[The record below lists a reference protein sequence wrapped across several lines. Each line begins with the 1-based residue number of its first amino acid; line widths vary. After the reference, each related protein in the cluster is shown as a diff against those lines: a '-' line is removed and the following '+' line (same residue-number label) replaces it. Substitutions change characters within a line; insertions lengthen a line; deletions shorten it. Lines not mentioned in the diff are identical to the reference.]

1 MKHSLTAFA
10 TWAIMMSCAM
20 AQNVG
25 VSMAFFDDLFLTNLR
40 EAIAAKA
47 KEAGV
52 NVQFEDAQGDIGKQ
66 LSQIQNF
73 IAKKVDVIV
82 VNPVDS
88 SATTQ
93 MTRLIKEA
101 GIPLVYVNIPPIEKL
116 KPDEPVVYVGSD
128 EIISG
133 KLEGEGI
140 AKLLNGKGNVVILMG
155 APASQAS
162 VMRTEGAE
170 KVFAQHPGIKV
181 VGKQTAN
188 WQRNEAI
195 DIMNNWLV
203 AGTPIDAVCAN
214 NDEMA
219 IGAIIALQQGGKD
232 PKKIVI
238 GGVDATRDALAEMEK
253 GNLAVTVFQDA
264 KGQGKAVV
272 ESVQKLL
279 KKEKFESPYVYVPF
293 ELVTKENYKEYL
305 KRL

>member
-1 MKHSLTAFA
+1 MKRLFIACA
-10 TWAIMMSCAM
+10 AWAIVMSWTM

-25 VSMAFFDDLFLTNLR
+25 VTMMAFDDLFLTNLR
-40 EAIAAKA
+40 EAMAAKA
-47 KEAGV
+47 KDAGM
-52 NVQFEDAQGDIGKQ
+52 NLQFQDAQTDIGKQ

-73 IAKKVDVIV
+73 ISQKVDAMV

-88 SATTQ
+88 SATAQ
-93 MTRLIKEA
+93 MTKLIQDA
-101 GIPLVYVNIPPIEKL
+101 GIPLVYVNIPPIEEL
-116 KPDEPVVYVGSD
+116 KPGEPVVYVGSD
-128 EIISG
+128 EKISG

-140 AKLLNGKGNVVILMG
+140 AKLLDGKGNVVIMMG

-170 KVFAQHPGIKV
+170 KVFAQHPGIKI

-195 DIMNNWLV
+195 DLMNNWLV
-203 AGTPIDAVCAN
+203 AGTQIDAVCAN

-219 IGAIIALQQGGKD
+219 IGAIMALQQAGKD

-253 GNLAVTVFQDA
+253 GNLDVTVFQDA

-272 ESVQKLL
+272 ESIQKLL

-293 ELVTKENYKEYL
+293 EPVTQENYKEYL
-305 KRL
+305 EKL

>member
-1 MKHSLTAFA
+1 
-10 TWAIMMSCAM
+10 M
-20 AQNVG
+20 A
-25 VSMAFFDDLFLTNLR
+25 FDDLFLTNLR

-52 NVQFEDAQGDIGKQ
+52 KVQFEDGQRDIGKQ

-73 IAKKVDVIV
+73 IAQKVDAIV

-88 SATTQ
+88 SATAQ
-93 MTRLIKEA
+93 MTKLVKDA
-101 GIPLVYVNIPPIEKL
+101 GIPLVYVNIPPMEEL
-116 KPDEPVVYVGSD
+116 KPGEPVVYVGSD
-128 EIISG
+128 EIIAG

-162 VMRTEGAE
+162 VMRTQGAE
-170 KVFAQHPGIKV
+170 KVFAQHSGIKV

-195 DIMNNWLV
+195 DLMNNWLIS
-203 AGTPIDAVCAN
+203 GTPIDAVCAN

-293 ELVTKENYKEYL
+293 EAVTKENYKEYL
-305 KRL
+305 KKL

>member
-1 MKHSLTAFA
+1 
-10 TWAIMMSCAM
+10 
-20 AQNVG
+20 
-25 VSMAFFDDLFLTNLR
+25 
-40 EAIAAKA
+40 
-47 KEAGV
+47 
-52 NVQFEDAQGDIGKQ
+52 
-66 LSQIQNF
+66 
-73 IAKKVDVIV
+73 
-82 VNPVDS
+82 
-88 SATTQ
+88 
-93 MTRLIKEA
+93 MTKLIKDA
-101 GIPLVYVNIPPIEKL
+101 GIPLVYVNIPPLEEL
-116 KPDEPVVYVGSD
+116 KPGEPVVYVGSD
-128 EIISG
+128 EIVAG

-140 AKLLNGKGNVVILMG
+140 AKLLNGKGNVVIMMG

-195 DIMNNWLV
+195 DLMNNWLV

-219 IGAIIALQQGGKD
+219 IGAIIALQQAGKD
-232 PKKIVI
+232 PRKIVV
-238 GGVDATRDALAEMEK
+238 GGVDATRDALEEMEK

-272 ESVQKLL
+272 ESVQKLI

-293 ELVTKENYKEYL
+293 ELVTKENYKDYL
-305 KRL
+305 KKL

>member
-73 IAKKVDVIV
+73 IAKKVDAIV

-88 SATTQ
+88 SATAQ

-133 KLEGEGI
+133 NLEGEGI

-181 VGKQTAN
+181 TLIPGCWARTFSAPSVRHNGGLARRGAHQDDDIFLSRCAA
-188 WQRNEAI
+188 WQSLRPR
-195 DIMNNWLV
+195 
-203 AGTPIDAVCAN
+203 GC
-214 NDEMA
+214 
-219 IGAIIALQQGGKD
+219 
-232 PKKIVI
+232 PK
-238 GGVDATRDALAEMEK
+238 
-253 GNLAVTVFQDA
+253 
-264 KGQGKAVV
+264 
-272 ESVQKLL
+272 
-279 KKEKFESPYVYVPF
+279 
-293 ELVTKENYKEYL
+293 
-305 KRL
+305 

>member
-1 MKHSLTAFA
+1 MKRLLIAFA
-10 TWAIMMSCAM
+10 TWAIMMSWTM

-25 VSMAFFDDLFLTNLR
+25 VTMMAFDDLFLTNLR
-40 EAIAAKA
+40 KA
-47 KEAGV
+47 MAEKGKEAGV
-52 NVQFEDAQGDIGKQ
+52 KFQFEDGQRDIGKQ

-73 IAKKVDVIV
+73 IAKKVDAIV

-88 SATTQ
+88 SATAQ
-93 MTRLIKEA
+93 MTKLIKDA
-101 GIPLVYVNIPPIEKL
+101 GIPLVYVNIPPLEEL
-116 KPDEPVVYVGSD
+116 KPGEPVVYVGSD
-128 EIISG
+128 EIVAG

-140 AKLLNGKGNVVILMG
+140 AKLLNGKGNVVIMMG

-195 DIMNNWLV
+195 DLMNNWLV

-219 IGAIIALQQGGKD
+219 IGAIIALQQAGKD
-232 PKKIVI
+232 PRKIVV

-272 ESVQKLL
+272 ESVQKLI

-293 ELVTKENYKEYL
+293 ELVTKENYKDYL
-305 KRL
+305 EKL

>member
-1 MKHSLTAFA
+1 MKRFLIAFA
-10 TWAIMMSCAM
+10 AWAVVLSCTM

-25 VSMAFFDDLFLTNLR
+25 VTMMAFDDQFLTNLR
-40 EAIAAKA
+40 EAIAARA

-52 NVQFEDAQGDIGKQ
+52 NVQFEDAQTDIGKQ

-73 IAKKVDVIV
+73 IAQKVDAIV

-88 SATTQ
+88 SAATQ
-93 MTRLIKEA
+93 MTKLIKDA
-101 GIPLVYVNIPPIEKL
+101 GIPLVYVNIPPIEEL
-116 KPDEPVVYVGSD
+116 KPGEPIVYVGSD
-128 EIISG
+128 EKISG
-133 KLEGEGI
+133 KLEGEAI
-140 AKLLNGKGNVVILMG
+140 AKLLNGKGNVVIMMG

-181 VGKQTAN
+181 VGKQSAN

-195 DIMNNWLV
+195 DLMNNWLV

-219 IGAIIALQQGGKD
+219 IGAIVALQQAGKD

-272 ESVQKLL
+272 ESIQKLL

-293 ELVTKENYKEYL
+293 ELVTKENYKDYL
-305 KRL
+305 KKL

>member
-1 MKHSLTAFA
+1 ML
-10 TWAIMMSCAM
+10 
-20 AQNVG
+20 
-25 VSMAFFDDLFLTNLR
+25 D
-40 EAIAAKA
+40 
-47 KEAGV
+47 
-52 NVQFEDAQGDIGKQ
+52 
-66 LSQIQNF
+66 
-73 IAKKVDVIV
+73 
-82 VNPVDS
+82 
-88 SATTQ
+88 
-93 MTRLIKEA
+93 
-101 GIPLVYVNIPPIEKL
+101 
-116 KPDEPVVYVGSD
+116 
-128 EIISG
+128 
-133 KLEGEGI
+133 
-140 AKLLNGKGNVVILMG
+140 GKGNVVIMMG

-181 VGKQTAN
+181 VGKQSAN
-188 WQRNEAI
+188 WQRSEAI
-195 DIMNNWLV
+195 DLMNNWLV

-219 IGAIIALQQGGKD
+219 IGAIMALQQAGKD

>member
-1 MKHSLTAFA
+1 MKRFLIAFA
-10 TWAIMMSCAM
+10 AWAIVLSCTM

-25 VSMAFFDDLFLTNLR
+25 VTMMAFDDQFLTNLR
-40 EAIAAKA
+40 EAIAARA

-52 NVQFEDAQGDIGKQ
+52 NVQFEDAQTDIGKQ

-73 IAKKVDVIV
+73 IAQKVDAIV

-88 SATTQ
+88 SAAAQ
-93 MTRLIKEA
+93 MTKLIKNA
-101 GIPLVYVNIPPIEKL
+101 GIPLVYVNIPPIEEL
-116 KPDEPVVYVGSD
+116 KPGEPIVYVGSD
-128 EIISG
+128 EKISG
-133 KLEGEGI
+133 KLEGEAI
-140 AKLLNGKGNVVILMG
+140 AKLLNGKGNVVIMMG

-162 VMRTEGAE
+162 VMRTEGPE

-181 VGKQTAN
+181 VGKQSAN

-195 DIMNNWLV
+195 DLMNNWLV

-219 IGAIIALQQGGKD
+219 IGAIVALQQAGKD

-272 ESVQKLL
+272 ESIEKLL

-293 ELVTKENYKEYL
+293 ELVTKENHKDYL
-305 KRL
+305 KKL

>member
-1 MKHSLTAFA
+1 MM
-10 TWAIMMSCAM
+10 TWTM

-25 VSMAFFDDLFLTNLR
+25 VTMMAFDDQFLTNLR
-40 EAIAAKA
+40 GAIEAKA

-73 IAKKVDVIV
+73 IAKKVDAIV

-88 SATTQ
+88 SATAQ
-93 MTRLIKEA
+93 MTKLVKAA
-101 GIPLVYVNIPPIEKL
+101 GIPLVYVNIPPIEEL
-116 KPDEPVVYVGSD
+116 KPGEPVVYVGSD
-128 EIISG
+128 EKISG
-133 KLEGEGI
+133 NLEGEGI

-181 VGKQTAN
+181 VGKQSAN

-195 DIMNNWLV
+195 DLMNNWLV
-203 AGTPIDAVCAN
+203 AGTEIDAVCAN

-219 IGAIIALQQGGKD
+219 IGAIIALQQAGKD

-272 ESVQKLL
+272 ESIQKLL

-293 ELVTKENYKEYL
+293 EPVTKENYKEYL
-305 KRL
+305 EKL

>member
-1 MKHSLTAFA
+1 
-10 TWAIMMSCAM
+10 MMTCTM

-25 VSMAFFDDLFLTNLR
+25 VSLMAFDDLFLTNLR

-52 NVQFEDAQGDIGKQ
+52 KVQFEDGQRDIGKQ

-73 IAKKVDVIV
+73 IAQKVDAIV

-88 SATTQ
+88 SATAQ
-93 MTRLIKEA
+93 MTKLVKDA
-101 GIPLVYVNIPPIEKL
+101 GIPLVYVNIPPMEEL
-116 KPDEPVVYVGSD
+116 KPGEPVVYVGSD
-128 EIISG
+128 EIIAG

-162 VMRTEGAE
+162 VMRTQGAE
-170 KVFAQHPGIKV
+170 KVFAQDPGIKV

-195 DIMNNWLV
+195 DLMNNWLIS
-203 AGTPIDAVCAN
+203 GTPIDAVCAN

-219 IGAIIALQQGGKD
+219 IGAIIALQQAGKD
-232 PKKIVI
+232 PKKIVV

-293 ELVTKENYKEYL
+293 EAVTKENYKEYL
-305 KRL
+305 KKL

>member
-1 MKHSLTAFA
+1 MKRLLTAFA
-10 TWAIMMSCAM
+10 AWAIMITCTM

-25 VSMAFFDDLFLTNLR
+25 VCMMAFDDLFLTNLR
-40 EAIAAKA
+40 GAIAAKA

-73 IAKKVDVIV
+73 IAKKADAIV

-88 SATTQ
+88 SATAQ
-93 MTRLIKEA
+93 MTKLVKAA
-101 GIPLVYVNIPPIEKL
+101 GIPLVYVNIPPIEEL
-116 KPDEPVVYVGSD
+116 KPGEPVVYVGSD
-128 EIISG
+128 EKLSG
-133 KLEGEGI
+133 TLEGEGI
-140 AKLLNGKGNVVILMG
+140 AKLLDGKGNLVILMG

-181 VGKQTAN
+181 VGKQSAN
-188 WQRNEAI
+188 WQRSEAI
-195 DIMNNWLV
+195 DLMNNWLV

-219 IGAIIALQQGGKD
+219 IGAIMALQQAGKD
-232 PKKIVI
+232 PKEIVI

-272 ESVQKLL
+272 ESIQKLL

-293 ELVTKENYKEYL
+293 EPVTKENYKEYL
-305 KRL
+305 QKL